1 MPIGIIAF
9 FSRYYEKR
17 HRIFAVDGIIMFKS
31 MTAFGRDRQSIC
43 GKDITVEIKSVNNRY
58 FDCSVRLPHAL
69 SSLEQRVKPYLQ
81 ERGISRGK
89 VDVGIYVEFAEATD
103 SEIGIN
109 TEYAAKYIAA
119 LKQLKEAFGLG
130 GEITVMEVARDRE
143 VFTLKKPDDDFEKD
157 WAELSLVIDAAA
169 ARFIE
174 SREAEGKRIEE
185 DLCAKIEHIRETVEK
200 IEELSGEDIGGYK
213 ARLEEKRKAVLA
225 DNNITV
231 DENRILTECAIYA
244 DRAAIDEE
252 IVRLKSHFCAFY
264 DYTKKSEP
272 VGRSLDFL
280 IQEMN
285 REINTIGSKCGN
297 SEIAHLVVECK
308 TEMEK
313 IREQIQNIE

>member
-1 MPIGIIAF
+1 M
-9 FSRYYEKR
+9 
-17 HRIFAVDGIIMFKS
+17 IMFRS
-31 MTAFGRDRQSIC
+31 MTAFGRERRSVG

-58 FDCSVRLPHAL
+58 FDCSVKLPHAF
-69 SSLEQRVKPYLQ
+69 SPLEQRIKPYLQ
-81 ERGISRGK
+81 EKGISRGK
-89 VDVGIYVEFAEATD
+89 VDVAIFVEFAESTN
-103 SEIGIN
+103 SEIVVN
-109 TEYAAKYIAA
+109 KEYAARYIAA
-119 LKQLKEAFGLG
+119 LRALKEEFSLD
-130 GEITVMEVARDRE
+130 GEITVMDVARDRE
-143 VFTLKKPDDDFEKD
+143 VFTMTKPDGDVEQDWEDLKVVLDVAVEKF
-157 WAELSLVIDAAA
+157 LDARA
-169 ARFIE
+169 
-174 SREAEGKRIEE
+174 AEGKRIEE
-185 DLCAKIEHIRETVEK
+185 DLSSKVEHIRAVVGEIEK
-200 IEELSGEDIGGYK
+200 LSAEDIGGYK
-213 ARLEEKRKAVLA
+213 ARLEEKIRAVLA

-264 DYTKKSEP
+264 EYAEKSEP

-297 SEIAHLVVECK
+297 SSIAHFVVECK

>member
-1 MPIGIIAF
+1 
-9 FSRYYEKR
+9 
-17 HRIFAVDGIIMFKS
+17 MFKS
-31 MTAFGRDRQSIC
+31 MTAFGRERRSVG

-58 FDCSVRLPHAL
+58 FDCSVKLPHAF
-69 SSLEQRVKPYLQ
+69 SPLEQRIKPYLQ
-81 ERGISRGK
+81 EKGISRGK
-89 VDVGIYVEFAEATD
+89 VDVGIFVDFTEASNT
-103 SEIGIN
+103 EITVN
-109 TEYAAKYIAA
+109 TEYAEKYIAA
-119 LKQLKEAFGLG
+119 LRNLKKQFALDGK
-130 GEITVMEVARDRE
+130 ITVMDVARDRE
-143 VFTLKKPDDDFEKD
+143 VFAIKKPDDDIEGD
-157 WAELSLVIDAAA
+157 WNDLKTVLDAAVE
-169 ARFIE
+169 RFLE
-174 SREAEGKRIEE
+174 SRASEGKRIES
-185 DLCAKIEHIRETVEK
+185 DLCAKIEHIRETVDA
-200 IEELSGEDIGGYK
+200 IENLSEDDIGGYR
-213 ARLEEKRKAVLA
+213 ARLEEKIKAVLA

-264 DYTKKSEP
+264 DYVNKDEP

-297 SEIAHLVVECK
+297 SKIAHFVVECK